1 MKKYL
6 FCILLCLST
15 GHILKA
21 QVKVGDNPQN
31 IDASSLLEL
40 ESNNRVFV
48 ISRVNDAQM
57 QNITPLNGA
66 IVYNTDE
73 QCVFYYDGVQWVNL
87 CSEANTTNVSLELI
101 DEALVLTDSDGN
113 SVSVPLEGI
122 GEQTFT
128 TDPMINFNET
138 ITITQTGN
146 NFNFEVSQITGENIA
161 DSTIQGVDFAP
172 NSITEDKLA
181 PLSVS
186 QGKLQENAVAD
197 FQLDYS
203 QVTLNDFTNDA
214 GFITSVELISPNPN
228 NAITDVDGA
237 FYDDS
242 QLVTN
247 IANNDQRIT
256 DHLALDNDL
265 SDQNE
270 RLTNAEVQGDEL
282 VLTESGVETRVDLA
296 PFNNTGTDEQNLSLN
311 GNRIEIDNGNGV
323 DLEPLLVAN
332 NVGVIPTGN
341 ISSDNVQLALEELQ
355 GDIDNINA
363 GGANTDEQDLGIG
376 TGGTPGE
383 SVEVTITNGNNAIV
397 NIQDGDFDD
406 ENEIQDAVEVDINPI
421 TGITGD
427 NVQLALEELQT
438 DIAALNAGGGN
449 TDEQDLGI
457 GTGGTPGE
465 SVEVTI
471 TNGNNTLVNIQDGD
485 FDDEN
490 EIQDAIEVDINP
502 ITGITGDNV
511 QLALEELQN
520 DIDVIN
526 TATDENTTN
535 ATLATTDTDAD
546 GTDDT
551 LTLTDSE
558 GGTVTVALADI
569 NTGADQDTTNATLAT
584 TDTDADG
591 TDDTLTL
598 TDSDGGTVTVALA
611 DINTGADQDTTNATL
626 ATTDTDA
633 DGTDDTLTLTDSE
646 GGTVTVALTDINTGV
661 DENTTNATLATTDTD
676 ADGTDDTLTL
686 TDSDGGT
693 VTVAL
698 ADINTGADQDTTNA
712 TLATTD
718 TDADGTD
725 DTLTLTDSEGG
736 TVTVALTDINTGVD
750 ENTTNAT
757 LATTDTDAD
766 GTDDTLTLTD
776 SEGGTVTVAL
786 ADINTGVDENTTN
799 ATLAT
804 TDTDAD
810 GTDDTLTLTDSEG
823 GTVTVALA
831 DINTGVDENTTNA
844 TLATTDTDAD
854 GTDDTLTLT
863 DSEGGTVTVALADI
877 NTGVD
882 ENTTNATLATTDT
895 DADGTDD
902 TLTLTDSEGG
912 TVTVPLADINTETFV
927 GSSAGEVFFA
937 NDTDFAPTGVGN
949 EFYWDPNGRL
959 GAFGALYIGVDG
971 NTQTSQA
978 KVQIADNFPG
988 LGYALQLSN
997 YSADDGNEHSTGIL
1011 FSTEIKNDGFG
1022 KGALV
1027 YQRNNTAAQNF
1038 ARGDFHFLQNTSPNF
1053 DNPEISDAVM
1063 TIKNNGDVGI
1073 GITEPTQ
1080 QLHVTNNIRVE
1091 GQFYDSNNESGTSG
1105 QILSS
1110 TGTGTDW
1117 IDPTGGGTIVS
1128 TDTDQIISV
1137 GGDGG
1142 AFLDNASIDVT
1153 FATDLE
1159 VTTAFNAFTVSGGP
1173 TGIINPNS
1181 ITQGDIGLN
1190 AIGAG
1195 EIQSDAVSSDEI
1207 EDASILNEDIAA
1219 TAAIDGFKIIP
1230 DFTQGITTTGG
1241 LSVQADIILNGNMVV
1256 PDYVFQNYFDGFS
1269 NLNEDYKFKSLS
1281 EIEHFLQKNKHLPGV
1296 TSAAKA
1302 KKEGHWNLSKS
1313 NLQNLEKI
1321 EELFL
1326 HTIEQEKKIKALQSK
1341 NTALNSELEALK
1353 KDMAL
1358 IKAMLLKNEQSN

>member
-1 MKKYL
+1 MKKYF
-6 FCILLCLST
+6 FCILLCLLT
-15 GHILKA
+15 GHLLQA

-73 QCVFYYDGVQWVNL
+73 QCVFYYDGIQWVNL

-128 TDPMINFNET
+128 TDPIINFNET

-146 NFNFEVSQITGENIA
+146 NFNFEVGQITGENIA

-323 DLEPLLVAN
+323 DLDPLLIAN
-332 NVGVIPTGN
+332 NVEVIPTGN
-341 ISSDNVQLALEELQ
+341 IGSDNVQLALEELQ

-406 ENEIQDAVEVDINPI
+406 ENEIQDAIEVDINPI

-551 LTLTDSE
+551 LTLTDS
-558 GGTVTVALADI
+558 
-569 NTGADQDTTNATLAT
+569 
-584 TDTDADG
+584 
-591 TDDTLTL
+591 
-598 TDSDGGTVTVALA
+598 DGGTVTVALA
-611 DINTGADQDTTNATL
+611 DINTGADQ
-626 ATTDTDA
+626 
-633 DGTDDTLTLTDSE
+633 
-646 GGTVTVALTDINTGV
+646 
-661 DENTTNATLATTDTD
+661 NTTNATLATTDTD

-725 DTLTLTDSEGG
+725 DTLTLTDSDGG
-736 TVTVALTDINTGVD
+736 TVTVALADINTGVD

-823 GTVTVALA
+823 GTVSVALA

-1173 TGIINPNS
+1173 TGIIDPNS

-1269 NLNEDYKFKSLS
+1269 NLNEDYTFKSLS
-1281 EIEHFLQKNKHLPGV
+1281 EIEHFLKKNKHLPGV

-1341 NTALNSELEALK
+1341 NTALNIELEALK